1 MHDYRADIDG
11 LRAVAIV
18 PVALFHAGISAFS
31 GGVVSVDVFFV
42 ISGLLTTGLI
52 RHKTDAGGFSL
63 ASFYPRRVRMGTRD
77 RSTAGLGAIPAS
89 HRKHL
94 RSPVALLGI
103 AAIARLAMRRHPRR
117 RRAARLGRATGST
130 PAWTSRSLL
139 VTARHR
145 SD

>member
-77 RSTAGLGAIPAS
+77 R
-89 HRKHL
+89 
-94 RSPVALLGI
+94 ALLALARFLRRTANTSDLPSRCSASRRSRDWQCGDTR
-103 AAIARLAMRRHPRR
+103 AVAEPRGWDVQPGARLRG
-117 RRAARLGRATGST
+117 RAARS
-130 PAWTSRSLL
+130 W
-139 VTARHR
+139 
-145 SD
+145 